1 MPLSKKVNNTCS
13 LFCIF
18 ISRQTKFHFMTVC
31 SYINIQKWQNET
43 VRKKYSWIPLHIL
56 IDSTVDSITLQRSV
70 QPLLSPQRYH
80 KVTNITTTELYFPQ
94 EFSSN
99 LICWYGNELPCL
111 SQAGRKVE
119 VVSGGIRSSVY
130 EGVIFW
136 WALLPFPPVREI
148 LRETPINLCIDI
160 EITFTSFLL
169 FFVSHFYWNSRVVFR
184 GTHLS
189 WFQLG

>member
-1 MPLSKKVNNTCS
+1 MAKWDSEEKAFLNSSPYTYWQHCRQYHTPALCTAFTSAS
-13 LFCIF
+13 E
-18 ISRQTKFHFMTVC
+18 ISQ
-31 SYINIQKWQNET
+31 
-43 VRKKYSWIPLHIL
+43 
-56 IDSTVDSITLQRSV
+56 
-70 QPLLSPQRYH
+70 
-80 KVTNITTTELYFPQ
+80 TNITTTELYFPQ

-136 WALLPFPPVREI
+136 WALLPVATVREI
-148 LRETPINLCIDI
+148 LRETPINLGIDI
-160 EITFTSFLL
+160 ETTFTSFLL